1 MSSLLAGL
9 AAGLAIAASPGPI
22 SFLTVR
28 RTLERGWSSGLASGF
43 GVATADAIYAA
54 LAAFGVAAV
63 TSVLNGQRRWFELVG
78 GLALVLLGARSALR
92 PPALGSD
99 AAPAGP
105 AGLATMYVSMV
116 GLTLANPPT
125 ILSFAAVFAGLGL
138 VAPYPLLLVVGVML
152 GSALW
157 WLLVTGVAALVRRR
171 IEPIARWI
179 ALGSGLLVAGFGAAA
194 ILTAL
199 FKN

>member
-9 AAGLAIAASPGPI
+9 AIGLAIAASPGPI

-28 RTLERGWSSGLASGF
+28 RTLERGWPSGLASGL
-43 GVATADAIYAA
+43 GVATADAAYAA

-63 TSVLNGQRRWFELVG
+63 TSVLVGQRRWFELVG
-78 GLALVLLGARSALR
+78 GLALMLLGGRSALR
-92 PPALGSD
+92 PPTIRSD
-99 AAPAGP
+99 EAPGP
-105 AGLATMYVSMV
+105 ANLAAMYASMV

-138 VAPYPLLLVVGVML
+138 VARYPLLLVAGVML

-157 WLLVTGVAALVRRR
+157 WLLLTGAVALVRRR
-171 IEPIARWI
+171 IEPVARWI

-194 ILTAL
+194 IVTVL
-199 FKN
+199 FKS